1 MTFGGAAWAPGSP
14 AEALEKGIAMV
25 HQHFSLVP
33 RMTVVE
39 NLMLGQV
46 SGMLKRPEFGARIR
60 DIAESFGFT
69 LDPDAVVGELSV
81 GERQRAEIVKCL
93 MRDPRLLVLDEPTAV
108 LPPGEIGSLLDICR
122 RVADSG
128 RAVILVTH
136 KLAEIAR
143 VADRVAVL
151 RTGRLVADES
161 MAGRRHGRA
170 GARHG
175 RPRAEAARRGA
186 GRVRR
191 GAGRWTV
198 SRWAERRPCG
208 LRSGLRRPHRRG
220 SSRRTAP
227 RQLHPGDPAGRDRR
241 AGRRRRQRP
250 ERARHGAGRP
260 AGADRGPLLHRR
272 QRSHPCAAPRRS
284 RRRAAASCRRTATPS
299 PASPAC
305 RWRRTCS

>member
-1 MTFGGAAWAPGSP
+1 MQCLLGENGAGKSTLCNLIFGVYEPSAGHMTFGGAPWAPASP
-14 AEALEKGIAMV
+14 AEALEQGIAMV

-46 SGMLKRPEFGARIR
+46 RGMLKRPEFGARIR

-93 MRDPRLLVLDEPTAV
+93 MRDPKLLVLDEPTAV

-161 MAGRRHGRA
+161 MASA
-170 GARHG
+170 DMGALVQRHG
-175 RPRAEAARRGA
+175 RPRGGRSRSTWPSARRPTRRRRRVAHPAAGA
-186 GRVRR
+186 
-191 GAGRWTV
+191 
-198 SRWAERRPCG
+198 
-208 LRSGLRRPHRRG
+208 RSPVVVGPGVRRPHR
-220 SSRRTAP
+220 
-227 RQLHPGDPAGRDRR
+227 PG
-241 AGRRRRQRP
+241 
-250 ERARHGAGRP
+250 RHGAVRVDNFTLEGSGP
-260 AGADRGPLLHRR
+260 AKSSAW
-272 QRSHPCAAPRRS
+272 
-284 RRRAAASCRRTATPS
+284 
-299 PASPAC
+299 PASRATARASSAWCWPA
-305 RWRRTCS
+305 